1 MITTFHCSYINS
13 NGFWP
18 NAALIGI
25 AISHKLLYSNMAL
38 TVKMNVKYDINWMK
52 VEQKPTFMLFDAIL
66 KGFLYTMYQMHYVYV
81 CLLLIYTFKQYIIVY
96 FLH

>member
-1 MITTFHCSYINS
+1 MSLIDKSFPDEHWQKSTNISFLILFMITTFHCSYINS

-52 VEQKPTFMLFDAIL
+52 VEQKPTFMLFDAI
-66 KGFLYTMYQMHYVYV
+66 
-81 CLLLIYTFKQYIIVY
+81 
-96 FLH
+96 